1 MADLR
6 ATGVRNGGYHWAVLT
21 GIAIALYTVN
31 DAAAVR
37 ESGRALSYAVTVIGA
52 SALLLVP
59 YAIRRRGAA
68 ALIAAARKRPIALT
82 GAAVLSI
89 GAYALVLFAATRA
102 PVGLV
107 AAVRES
113 SVVIGALAGVVVFKE
128 PFGRRRLTG
137 AAAVAVGIAV
147 LGLV

>member
-6 ATGVRNGGYHWAVLT
+6 TTGIRNCGYHWAVLT
-21 GIAIALYTVN
+21 GFAIALYTVN

-37 ESGRALSYAVTVIGA
+37 ESGRALSYAVTVTA
-52 SALLLVP
+52 ANALLLVP
-59 YAIRRRGAA
+59 YAVRRRGVAALIATARNRPMALIGAA
-68 ALIAAARKRPIALT
+68 ALN
-82 GAAVLSI
+82 I

-113 SVVIGALAGVVVFKE
+113 SVVIGALAGVVLLKE

-137 AAAVAVGIAV
+137 AAAVAFGIAV
-147 LGLV
+147 IGFV